1 MNIRPWRG
9 VVKTQCFTVV
19 TRCAQLA
26 GLAITTGTICA
37 VSAEE
42 LVVDPVAAAHRLL
55 GATLTGRGVRA
66 VVVEVEAYGGVP
78 DGPWPDAAA
87 HSYRGRSGRN
97 AVMFGPPGRLY
108 TYRSHGIHVCANVAC
123 GPDGTA
129 AAVLL
134 RAGAVETG
142 TEVAQARRGESV
154 RGVALARG
162 PGNLC
167 SALGIAM
174 DDNGID
180 LFDPDGP
187 VTLTLNDADD
197 ALVALSGPRVGVSQA
212 ADRPW
217 RLWLAGRPEVSAYR
231 RSPRAPGPGA
241 SD

>member
-1 MNIRPWRG
+1 M
-9 VVKTQCFTVV
+9 VE
-19 TRCAQLA
+19 AAADQL
-26 GLAITTGTICA
+26 L
-37 VSAEE
+37 
-42 LVVDPVAAAHRLL
+42 VDPVAAAHRLL
-55 GATLTGRGVRA
+55 GATLTCRGVRS

-108 TYRSHGIHVCANVAC
+108 AYRSHGIHVCANVSC

-134 RAGAVETG
+134 RAAAIEEGAD
-142 TEVAQARRGESV
+142 VARARRGELV
-154 RGVALARG
+154 RATSLARG

-167 SALGIAM
+167 AALGIVM
-174 DDNGID
+174 DDNGVD
-180 LFDPDGP
+180 VFDPASP
-187 VTLTLNDADD
+187 VVVRLHEPLTAQ
-197 ALVALSGPRVGVSQA
+197 SGPRVGVSQA

-231 RSPRAPGPGA
+231 RSPRAPAPGT